1 MKRIQSILF
10 IVFCAL
16 AVRGNTQSSTDTLWS
31 YQILTKI
38 QALQQTNIG
47 FPPGIFP
54 SNRVYTY
61 NKNNSKNDPN
71 VFFTG
76 LIVLTL
82 KKYEKQCTPYQ
93 QKLIQ
98 QIVKDG
104 LSSVGLFKNKSGRD
118 TYNFWR
124 TDTPQIF
131 PNAGW
136 LNTFDKSQSLPDD
149 FDDTVIL
156 LWAAEVERARASVIH
171 DTMQMYANTK
181 EKTVKNS
188 LAPFKNLPAYS
199 TWFGKKMPIDF
210 DMAVLC
216 NVLSFVNAYDLQW
229 TASDS
234 ASLQLITT
242 AIKNNWHVNKA
253 SFIAPHYAKPAVI
266 MYHIARL
273 INAGNQQNIQTLI
286 ALKPALLTQTDSLL
300 AISSDP
306 LEIVLLSSARVQFG
320 GTISVQATNI
330 EASQALDAYAIQ
342 QSKYPFFVAN
352 MASMLPNP
360 IKRPLSKLAFA
371 KFEYRCPAY
380 NLALLW
386 ENKHLYV
393 PLYK

>member
-10 IVFCAL
+10 LIFCAL
-16 AVRGNTQSSTDTLWS
+16 VVRGNTQSSTDTIWS

-38 QALQQTNIG
+38 QALQQTNTG

-54 SNRVYTY
+54 STRVYAY

-76 LIVLTL
+76 LIVHTL
-82 KKYEKQCTPYQ
+82 KKYQKQCTPYQ
-93 QKLIQ
+93 QGLIQ

-149 FDDTVIL
+149 LDDTVIL
-156 LWAAEVERARASVIH
+156 LWAEEASRERAAVVH
-171 DTMQMYANTK
+171 DTMQLFANTK
-181 EKTVKNS
+181 GKTVKNS
-188 LAPFKNLPAYS
+188 LPAFKKLPAYS

-229 TASDS
+229 TDSDS

-242 AIKNNWHVNKA
+242 AIDNNWHLNKA
-253 SFIAPHYAKPAVI
+253 DFISPHYAKPAVI

-273 INAGNQQNIQTLI
+273 LTAGNQQNIQTLT
-286 ALKPALLTQTDSLL
+286 ALKPTLLKQTDSLL
-300 AISSDP
+300 AISKDP
-306 LEIVLLSSARVQFG
+306 LEAILLNTARVHFG
-320 GTISVQATNI
+320 GIPNDESQTPDQAAI
-330 EASQALDAYAIQ
+330 E
-342 QSKYPFFVAN
+342 QSKYPFFIAN
-352 MASMLPNP
+352 MASMLPSP
-360 IKRPLSKLAFA
+360 VKRPLSKLAFV

-386 ENKHLYV
+386 ENRYLCV
-393 PLYK
+393 PLHK

>member
-1 MKRIQSILF
+1 MKSVQSILF
-10 IVFCAL
+10 VIFCAL
-16 AVRGNTQSSTDTLWS
+16 VVRGNTQSSTDTLWS

-38 QALQQTNIG
+38 QALQQTNTG

-54 SNRVYTY
+54 STRVYAY

-76 LIVLTL
+76 LIVHTL
-82 KKYEKQCTPYQ
+82 KKYQKQCTPYQ
-93 QKLIQ
+93 QGLIQ

-136 LNTFDKSQSLPDD
+136 LNTFNKSQSLPDD

-156 LWAAEVERARASVIH
+156 LWAAEVEKARASAIH
-171 DTMQMYANTK
+171 DTMQLYVNTK
-181 EKTVKNS
+181 VKTVKNT

-210 DMAVLC
+210 DIAVLC
-216 NVLSFVNAYDLQW
+216 NVLSFVNAYDLKW

-242 AIKNNWHVNKA
+242 AIHNNWHVTKA
-253 SFIAPHYAKPAVI
+253 DFIAPHYAKPAVI

-273 INAGNQQNIQTLI
+273 LTAGNQQNIQTLM
-286 ALKPALLTQTDSLL
+286 ALKPVLLKQTDSLL
-300 AISSDP
+300 TISKEP
-306 LEIVLLSSARVQFG
+306 LEIVLLSSARVQFSG
-320 GTISVQATNI
+320 ITNAKATPQTPDQAAI
-330 EASQALDAYAIQ
+330 E
-342 QSKYPFFVAN
+342 QSKYPFFIAN
-352 MASMLPNP
+352 MTSMLPSP
-360 IKRPLSKLAFA
+360 IKQPLSKLAFA

-386 ENKHLYV
+386 ENRYLCV
-393 PLYK
+393 PLHK

>member
-1 MKRIQSILF
+1 MKRVHSILF
-10 IVFCAL
+10 VVFCAL
-16 AVRGNTQSSTDTLWS
+16 VMRGNAQPSSDTVWS
-31 YQILTKI
+31 YQLLTKI
-38 QALQQTNIG
+38 QALQQTNTG

-54 SNRVYTY
+54 STRVYAY
-61 NKNNSKNDPN
+61 NKNNIKNDPN

-82 KKYEKQCTPYQ
+82 KKYQKYCTIFQ
-93 QKLIQ
+93 QGMIN

-104 LSSVGLFKNKSGRD
+104 LAQVGLFKNRQGRD

-149 FDDTVIL
+149 LDDTVIL
-156 LWAAEVERARASVIH
+156 LWAEEASRERAAVVH
-171 DTMQMYANTK
+171 DTMQLFANTK
-181 EKTVKNS
+181 GKTVKNS
-188 LAPFKNLPAYS
+188 LPAFKKLPAYS

-216 NVLSFVNAYDLQW
+216 NVLSFVNAYDLKW

-242 AIKNNWHVNKA
+242 AIINKWHLNKA
-253 SFIAPHYAKPAVI
+253 DFIAPHYAKPAVI

-273 INAGNQQNIQTLI
+273 LSAGNQQNIQTLN
-286 ALKPALLTQTDSLL
+286 ALKPTLLNQTDSLL
-300 AISSDP
+300 AISKDP
-306 LEIVLLSSARVQFG
+306 LEKVLLSSARVQFG
-320 GTISVQATNI
+320 GISNATPQTPDQAAI
-330 EASQALDAYAIQ
+330 E
-342 QSKYPFFVAN
+342 QSKYPFFIAN
-352 MASMLPNP
+352 MASMLPSP
-360 IKRPLSKLAFA
+360 VKQPLSKLAFA

-386 ENKHLYV
+386 ENKHLCV
-393 PLYK
+393 PLHK

>member
-1 MKRIQSILF
+1 MKSVQSILF
-10 IVFCAL
+10 VVFCAL
-16 AVRGNTQSSTDTLWS
+16 VVRGNTQSSTDTLWS

-54 SNRVYTY
+54 STRVYAY

-82 KKYEKQCTPYQ
+82 KKYEKQCTPFQ
-93 QKLIQ
+93 QGMIH

-104 LSSVGLFKNKSGRD
+104 LLSVGLFKNRQGRD

-156 LWAAEVERARASVIH
+156 LWAAEIAHERASAIH
-171 DTMQMYANTK
+171 DTMQLYANTK
-181 EKTVKNS
+181 VKTVKNS
-188 LAPFKNLPAYS
+188 LAAFKNLPAYS

-242 AIKNNWHVNKA
+242 AIQNNWHVTKA
-253 SFIAPHYAKPAVI
+253 DFIAPHYAKPAVI

-273 INAGNQQNIQTLI
+273 LHAGKQQNISELR
-286 ALKPALLTQTDSLL
+286 ALTPALLQTTDSLL
-300 AISSDP
+300 AISIDP
-306 LEIVLLSSARVQFG
+306 LEKVLLSSARVQFG
-320 GTISVQATNI
+320 GINNAAATAPI
-330 EASQALDAYAIQ
+330 TLDASAIE
-342 QSKYPFFVAN
+342 QSKYPFFIAN

-360 IKRPLSKLAFA
+360 VKRPLSKIGIA

-380 NLALLW
+380 NLALIW
-386 ENKHLYV
+386 ENKHLCV
-393 PLYK
+393 PLHK

>member
-1 MKRIQSILF
+1 M
-10 IVFCAL
+10 V
-16 AVRGNTQSSTDTLWS
+16 VRGNTQSSTDTIWS

-38 QALQQTNIG
+38 QALQQTNTG
-47 FPPGIFP
+47 FPTGIFP
-54 SNRVYTY
+54 STRVYAY

-76 LIVLTL
+76 LIVHTL
-82 KKYEKQCTPYQ
+82 KKYQKQCTPYQ
-93 QKLIQ
+93 QGLIQ

-136 LNTFDKSQSLPDD
+136 LNKFDKSQSLPDD
-149 FDDTVIL
+149 FDDSVIL
-156 LWAAEVERARASVIH
+156 LWAQEVTKERAAVIH
-171 DTMQMYANTK
+171 DTMQLYANTK
-181 EKTVKNS
+181 VKTVKNS
-188 LAPFKNLPAYS
+188 LPTFKNLPAYS

-242 AIKNNWHVNKA
+242 AIDNKWHLNKA
-253 SFIAPHYAKPAVI
+253 DFIAPHYAKPAVI

-273 INAGNQQNIQTLI
+273 LSAGNQQNIETLI
-286 ALKPALLTQTDSLL
+286 ALKPTLLKQTDSLL
-300 AISSDP
+300 TISKDP
-306 LEIVLLSSARVQFG
+306 LEAILLNTARVHFG
-320 GTISVQATNI
+320 GIPN
-330 EASQALDAYAIQ
+330 DAYQTLDQVAIE
-342 QSKYPFFVAN
+342 QSKYPFFIAN
-352 MASMLPNP
+352 MASMLPSP

-386 ENKHLYV
+386 ENRYLCV
-393 PLYK
+393 PLHK

>member
-10 IVFCAL
+10 LIFCAL
-16 AVRGNTQSSTDTLWS
+16 VVRGNTQSSTDTIWS

-38 QALQQTNIG
+38 QALQQTNTG

-54 SNRVYTY
+54 STRVYAY

-76 LIVLTL
+76 LIVHTL
-82 KKYEKQCTPYQ
+82 KKYEKLCTPFQ
-93 QKLIQ
+93 QRMIQ
-98 QIVKDG
+98 QIVQDG

-156 LWAAEVERARASVIH
+156 LWAQEVSMERASAIH
-171 DTMQMYANTK
+171 DTMQLFANTK
-181 EKTVKNS
+181 GKTVQNT
-188 LAPFKNLPAYS
+188 LTAFETLPAYS

-216 NVLSFVNAYDLQW
+216 NVLSFVNAYDLPW
-229 TASDS
+229 TRSDS

-242 AIKNNWHVNKA
+242 AIQNNWHMRKA
-253 SFIAPHYAKPAVI
+253 NFIAPHYAKPAVI
-266 MYHIARL
+266 LYHIARL
-273 INAGNQQNIQTLI
+273 LNTGKQQNMEALM
-286 ALKPALLTQTDSLL
+286 ALKPSLLHSTDSLL
-300 AISSDP
+300 AISKDP
-306 LEIVLLSSARVQFG
+306 LETVLLQSARMQFG
-320 GTISVQATNI
+320 GIAGDVQALQPFDAAVI
-330 EASQALDAYAIQ
+330 E
-342 QSKYPFFVAN
+342 QSTYPFFIAN
-352 MASMLPNP
+352 MASMLPSP
-360 IKRPLSKLAFA
+360 LKRPLSKLAFA

>member
-1 MKRIQSILF
+1 
-10 IVFCAL
+10 VH
-16 AVRGNTQSSTDTLWS
+16 
-31 YQILTKI
+31 
-38 QALQQTNIG
+38 
-47 FPPGIFP
+47 
-54 SNRVYTY
+54 
-61 NKNNSKNDPN
+61 
-71 VFFTG
+71 
-76 LIVLTL
+76 TL
-82 KKYEKQCTPYQ
+82 KKYQKLCTPYQ
-93 QKLIQ
+93 QRIIN

-136 LNTFDKSQSLPDD
+136 LNKFDKSQSLPDD

-156 LWAAEVERARASVIH
+156 LWAQEVTKERAAVVH
-171 DTMQMYANTK
+171 DTMQLYANTK
-181 EKTVKNS
+181 VKSIKNS
-188 LAPFKNLPAYS
+188 LPAFKNLPAYS

-242 AIKNNWHVNKA
+242 AIDNKWHLNKA
-253 SFIAPHYAKPAVI
+253 DFIAPHYAKPAVI

-273 INAGNQQNIQTLI
+273 LSAGNQQNIQTLF
-286 ALKPALLTQTDSLL
+286 ALKPTLLHQTDSLI
-300 AISSDP
+300 AISTDP
-306 LEIVLLSSARVQFG
+306 LEKVLLSTARVQFG
-320 GTISVQATNI
+320 GITNI
-330 EASQALDAYAIQ
+330 TSQALDQAAIE
-342 QSKYPFFVAN
+342 QSKYPFFIAN
-352 MASMLPNP
+352 MASMLPSP
-360 IKRPLSKLAFA
+360 VKRTLSKLAFA

-386 ENKHLYV
+386 ENRYLCV
-393 PLYK
+393 PLHK

>member
-1 MKRIQSILF
+1 MKRVKSILF

-16 AVRGNTQSSTDTLWS
+16 AVRGNTQSSTDTIWS

-54 SNRVYTY
+54 STRVYTY

-156 LWAAEVERARASVIH
+156 LWAQEASRERAKVVH
-171 DTMQMYANTK
+171 DSMQLYANTK
-181 EKTVKNS
+181 VKTVKNT

-216 NVLSFVNAYDLQW
+216 NVLSFVNTYDLKW

-242 AIKNNWHVNKA
+242 AIHNNWHVTKA
-253 SFIAPHYAKPAVI
+253 DFIAPHYAKPAVI

-273 INAGNQQNIQTLI
+273 LSAGNQQNIETLI
-286 ALKPALLTQTDSLL
+286 ALKPTLLKQTDSLL
-300 AISSDP
+300 AISTDP
-306 LEIVLLSSARVQFG
+306 LENVLLSSARVHFG
-320 GTISVQATNI
+320 GTHTADVNATPQTPDQAAI
-330 EASQALDAYAIQ
+330 E
-342 QSKYPFFVAN
+342 QSKYPFFIAN
-352 MASMLPNP
+352 MASMLPSP
-360 IKRPLSKLAFA
+360 VKRPLSKLAFA

-386 ENKHLYV
+386 ENKHLCV
-393 PLYK
+393 PLHK

>member
-16 AVRGNTQSSTDTLWS
+16 VMRGNTQSSTDTIWS
-31 YQILTKI
+31 YQMLTKI

-54 SNRVYTY
+54 STRVYTY

-93 QKLIQ
+93 QRLIQ

-156 LWAAEVERARASVIH
+156 LWAAEVEKARASAIH
-171 DTMQMYANTK
+171 DTMQLYTNTNG
-181 EKTVKNS
+181 KTVKNS
-188 LAPFKNLPAYS
+188 LAPFKYLPAYS

-216 NVLSFVNAYDLQW
+216 NVLSFVNAYDLKW

-242 AIKNNWHVNKA
+242 AIQNNWHVNKA

-266 MYHIARL
+266 IYHIARL

-286 ALKPALLTQTDSLL
+286 ALKSALLNQTDSLI
-300 AISSDP
+300 AISTDP
-306 LEIVLLSSARVQFG
+306 LEKILLSTARVHFG
-320 GTISVQATNI
+320 GTHTADANATPQTPDQAAI
-330 EASQALDAYAIQ
+330 E
-342 QSKYPFFVAN
+342 QSKYPFFIAN

-360 IKRPLSKLAFA
+360 VKRPLSKLAFA

-393 PLYK
+393 PLKK

>member
-10 IVFCAL
+10 LIFCAL
-16 AVRGNTQSSTDTLWS
+16 VVRGNTQSSTDTIWS

-38 QALQQTNIG
+38 QTLQQTNTG

-54 SNRVYTY
+54 STRVYAY

-76 LIVLTL
+76 LIVHTL
-82 KKYEKQCTPYQ
+82 KKYEKLCTPFQ
-93 QKLIQ
+93 QRMIQ
-98 QIVKDG
+98 QIVQDG

-156 LWAAEVERARASVIH
+156 LWAQEVSMERASAIH
-171 DTMQMYANTK
+171 DTMQLFANTK
-181 EKTVKNS
+181 GKTVQNT
-188 LAPFKNLPAYS
+188 LTAFETLPAYS

-216 NVLSFVNAYDLQW
+216 NVLSFVNAYDLPW
-229 TASDS
+229 TRSDS

-242 AIKNNWHVNKA
+242 AIQNNWHMRKA
-253 SFIAPHYAKPAVI
+253 NFIAPHYAKPAVLL
-266 MYHIARL
+266 YHIARL
-273 INAGNQQNIQTLI
+273 LNAGKQQNMEALM
-286 ALKPALLTQTDSLL
+286 ALKPSLLHSTDSLL
-300 AISSDP
+300 AISKDP
-306 LEIVLLSSARVQFG
+306 LETVLLQSARMQFG
-320 GTISVQATNI
+320 GIAGDVQALQPFDAAVI
-330 EASQALDAYAIQ
+330 E
-342 QSKYPFFVAN
+342 QSTYPFFIAN
-352 MASMLPNP
+352 MASMLPSP
-360 IKRPLSKLAFA
+360 LKRPLSKLAFA

>member
-10 IVFCAL
+10 IVCCAL
-16 AVRGNTQSSTDTLWS
+16 AVRGNTQSSTDTIWS

-38 QALQQTNIG
+38 QALQQTNTG

-54 SNRVYTY
+54 STRVYAY

-76 LIVLTL
+76 LIVHTL
-82 KKYEKQCTPYQ
+82 KKYEKLCTPFQ
-93 QKLIQ
+93 QRMIQ
-98 QIVKDG
+98 QIVQDG

-156 LWAAEVERARASVIH
+156 LWAQEVSMERASAIH
-171 DTMQMYANTK
+171 DTMQLFANTK
-181 EKTVKNS
+181 GKTVQNT
-188 LAPFKNLPAYS
+188 LTAFETLPAYS

-216 NVLSFVNAYDLQW
+216 NVLSFVNAYDLPW
-229 TASDS
+229 TRSDS

-242 AIKNNWHVNKA
+242 AIQNNWHMRKA
-253 SFIAPHYAKPAVI
+253 NFIAPHYAKPAVI
-266 MYHIARL
+266 LYHIARL
-273 INAGNQQNIQTLI
+273 LNTGKQQNMEALM
-286 ALKPALLTQTDSLL
+286 ALKPSLLHSTDSLL
-300 AISSDP
+300 AISKDP
-306 LEIVLLSSARVQFG
+306 LETVLLQSARMQFG
-320 GTISVQATNI
+320 GIAGDVQALQPFDAAVI
-330 EASQALDAYAIQ
+330 E
-342 QSKYPFFVAN
+342 QSTYPFFIAN
-352 MASMLPNP
+352 MASMLPSP
-360 IKRPLSKLAFA
+360 LKRPLSKLAFA

>member
-10 IVFCAL
+10 LIFCAL
-16 AVRGNTQSSTDTLWS
+16 VMRGNTQSSTDTIWS

-38 QALQQTNIG
+38 QALQQTNTG

-54 SNRVYTY
+54 SSRVYAY

-76 LIVLTL
+76 LIVHTL
-82 KKYEKQCTPYQ
+82 KKYQKHCTPYQ
-93 QKLIQ
+93 QGLIQ

-104 LSSVGLFKNKSGRD
+104 LLSVGLFKNKSGRD

-136 LNTFDKSQSLPDD
+136 LNKFDKSQSLPDD
-149 FDDTVIL
+149 FDDSVIL
-156 LWAAEVERARASVIH
+156 LWAQEVTKERAKVVH
-171 DTMQMYANTK
+171 DTMQLYANTK
-181 EKTVKNS
+181 VKSIKNS
-188 LAPFKNLPAYS
+188 LPEFKNLPAYS

-216 NVLSFVNAYDLQW
+216 NVLSFVNAYDLKW

-242 AIKNNWHVNKA
+242 AIDNRWHLNKA
-253 SFIAPHYAKPAVI
+253 DFIAPHYAKPAVI

-273 INAGNQQNIQTLI
+273 LSAGNQQNIQTLI
-286 ALKPALLTQTDSLL
+286 ALKPTLLKQTDSLL
-300 AISSDP
+300 AISKDP
-306 LEIVLLSSARVQFG
+306 LEAILLNTARVHFG
-320 GTISVQATNI
+320 GIPNDVSQSLDQVAI
-330 EASQALDAYAIQ
+330 E
-342 QSKYPFFVAN
+342 QSKYPFFIAN
-352 MASMLPNP
+352 MASMLPSP
-360 IKRPLSKLAFA
+360 VKRPLSKLAFA

-386 ENKHLYV
+386 ENRYLCV
-393 PLYK
+393 PLHK

>member
-1 MKRIQSILF
+1 M
-10 IVFCAL
+10 V
-16 AVRGNTQSSTDTLWS
+16 VRGNTQSSTDTIWS

-38 QALQQTNIG
+38 QSLQQTNTG

-54 SNRVYTY
+54 STRVYAY

-76 LIVLTL
+76 LIVYTL
-82 KKYEKQCTPYQ
+82 KKYQKQCTPYQ
-93 QKLIQ
+93 QGIIK

-136 LNTFDKSQSLPDD
+136 LNKFDKSQSLPDD

-156 LWAAEVERARASVIH
+156 LWAQEVTKERAAVVH
-171 DTMQMYANTK
+171 DTMQLYANTK
-181 EKTVKNS
+181 VKTVKNT
-188 LAPFKNLPAYS
+188 LPTFKNLPAYS

-242 AIKNNWHVNKA
+242 AIDNKWHLNKA
-253 SFIAPHYAKPAVI
+253 DFIAPHYAKPAVI

-273 INAGNQQNIQTLI
+273 LSAGNQQNIETLI
-286 ALKPALLTQTDSLL
+286 ALKPTLLKQTDSLL
-300 AISSDP
+300 TISKDP
-306 LEIVLLSSARVQFG
+306 LEAILLNTARVHFG
-320 GTISVQATNI
+320 GIPNDVFQTLDQAAI
-330 EASQALDAYAIQ
+330 E
-342 QSKYPFFVAN
+342 QSKYPFFIAN
-352 MASMLPNP
+352 MASMLPSP

-386 ENKHLYV
+386 ENRYLCV
-393 PLYK
+393 PLHK

>member
-1 MKRIQSILF
+1 M
-10 IVFCAL
+10 V
-16 AVRGNTQSSTDTLWS
+16 VRGNTQSSTDTIWS

-38 QALQQTNIG
+38 QALQQTNTG

-54 SNRVYTY
+54 SSRVYAY

-76 LIVLTL
+76 LIVHTL
-82 KKYEKQCTPYQ
+82 KKYHKLCTPYQ
-93 QKLIQ
+93 QRIIN

-104 LSSVGLFKNKSGRD
+104 LSSVGVFKNKSGRD

-136 LNTFDKSQSLPDD
+136 LNKFDKSQSLPDD
-149 FDDTVIL
+149 FDDSVIL
-156 LWAAEVERARASVIH
+156 LWAQEVTKERAAVVH
-171 DTMQMYANTK
+171 DTMQLYANTK
-181 EKTVKNS
+181 VKTVKNS
-188 LAPFKNLPAYS
+188 LAAFKNLPAYS

-242 AIKNNWHVNKA
+242 AIDNKWHLNKA
-253 SFIAPHYAKPAVI
+253 DFIAPHYAKPAVI

-273 INAGNQQNIQTLI
+273 LTAGNQQNIQTLI
-286 ALKPALLTQTDSLL
+286 ALKPTLLKQTDSLL
-300 AISSDP
+300 AISKDP
-306 LEIVLLSSARVQFG
+306 LEAILLNTARVHFG
-320 GTISVQATNI
+320 GIPNDVFQTLDQATI
-330 EASQALDAYAIQ
+330 E
-342 QSKYPFFVAN
+342 QSKYPFFIAN
-352 MASMLPNP
+352 MASMLPSP

-386 ENKHLYV
+386 ENRYLCV
-393 PLYK
+393 PLHK

>member
-10 IVFCAL
+10 IIFCAL
-16 AVRGNTQSSTDTLWS
+16 VVRGNTQSSTDTIWS

-38 QALQQTNIG
+38 QALQQTNTG

-54 SNRVYTY
+54 STRLYAY

-76 LIVLTL
+76 LIVYTL
-82 KKYEKQCTPYQ
+82 KKYQKQCTPYQ
-93 QKLIQ
+93 QGLIQ

-104 LSSVGLFKNKSGRD
+104 LSSVELFKNKRGRD

-136 LNTFDKSQSLPDD
+136 LNKFDKSQSLPDD
-149 FDDTVIL
+149 FDDSVIL
-156 LWAAEVERARASVIH
+156 LWAQEVTKERAAVIH
-171 DTMQMYANTK
+171 DTMQLYANTK
-181 EKTVKNS
+181 VKTVKNS
-188 LAPFKNLPAYS
+188 LPTFKNLPAYS

-242 AIKNNWHVNKA
+242 AIDNKWHLNKA
-253 SFIAPHYAKPAVI
+253 DFIAPHYAKPAVI

-273 INAGNQQNIQTLI
+273 LSAGNQQNIETLI
-286 ALKPALLTQTDSLL
+286 ALKPTLLKQTDSLL
-300 AISSDP
+300 TISKDP
-306 LEIVLLSSARVQFG
+306 LEAILLNTARVHFG
-320 GTISVQATNI
+320 GIPN
-330 EASQALDAYAIQ
+330 DAYQTLDQVAIE
-342 QSKYPFFVAN
+342 QSKYPFFIAN
-352 MASMLPNP
+352 MASMLPSP
-360 IKRPLSKLAFA
+360 IKRPLSKLAIA

-386 ENKHLYV
+386 ENRYLCV
-393 PLYK
+393 PLHK

>member
-54 SNRVYTY
+54 STRVYTY

-93 QKLIQ
+93 QGMIQ

-136 LNTFDKSQSLPDD
+136 LNIFDKSQSLPDD

-156 LWAAEVERARASVIH
+156 LWAQEASRERAKVVH
-171 DTMQMYANTK
+171 DSMQLYANTK
-181 EKTVKNS
+181 VKTVKNT
-188 LAPFKNLPAYS
+188 LAPFKN
-199 TWFGKKMPIDF
+199 
-210 DMAVLC
+210 
-216 NVLSFVNAYDLQW
+216 
-229 TASDS
+229 
-234 ASLQLITT
+234 
-242 AIKNNWHVNKA
+242 
-253 SFIAPHYAKPAVI
+253 
-266 MYHIARL
+266 
-273 INAGNQQNIQTLI
+273 
-286 ALKPALLTQTDSLL
+286 
-300 AISSDP
+300 
-306 LEIVLLSSARVQFG
+306 
-320 GTISVQATNI
+320 
-330 EASQALDAYAIQ
+330 
-342 QSKYPFFVAN
+342 
-352 MASMLPNP
+352 
-360 IKRPLSKLAFA
+360 
-371 KFEYRCPAY
+371 
-380 NLALLW
+380 
-386 ENKHLYV
+386 
-393 PLYK
+393 

>member
-1 MKRIQSILF
+1 MKRVHSILF
-10 IVFCAL
+10 VVFCAL
-16 AVRGNTQSSTDTLWS
+16 VMRGNAQPSSDTVWS
-31 YQILTKI
+31 YQLLTKI
-38 QALQQTNIG
+38 QALQQTNTG

-54 SNRVYTY
+54 STRLYAY
-61 NKNNSKNDPN
+61 NKNNIKNDPN

-82 KKYEKQCTPYQ
+82 KKYQKYCTIFQ
-93 QKLIQ
+93 QGMIN

-104 LSSVGLFKNKSGRD
+104 LAQVGLFKNRQGRD

-149 FDDTVIL
+149 LDDTVIL
-156 LWAAEVERARASVIH
+156 LWAEEASRERAALVH
-171 DTMQMYANTK
+171 DTMQLFANTK
-181 EKTVKNS
+181 GKTVKNS
-188 LAPFKNLPAYS
+188 LPAFKKLPAYS

-216 NVLSFVNAYDLQW
+216 NVLSFVNAYDLKW

-242 AIKNNWHVNKA
+242 AINNNWHITKA
-253 SFIAPHYAKPAVI
+253 DFIAPHYAKPAVV

-273 INAGNQQNIQTLI
+273 LIAGNQQNIQTLI
-286 ALKPALLTQTDSLL
+286 ALKPALLNQTDSLL
-300 AISSDP
+300 SISKDP
-306 LEIVLLSSARVQFG
+306 LETILLHTARVQFG
-320 GTISVQATNI
+320 GISNAIPQTPDQAAI
-330 EASQALDAYAIQ
+330 E
-342 QSKYPFFVAN
+342 QSKYPFFIAN
-352 MASMLPNP
+352 MASMLPSP
-360 IKRPLSKLAFA
+360 VKQPLSKLAFA

-386 ENKHLYV
+386 ENRYLCV
-393 PLYK
+393 PLHK

>member
-1 MKRIQSILF
+1 M
-10 IVFCAL
+10 V
-16 AVRGNTQSSTDTLWS
+16 VRGNTQSSTDTIWS

-38 QALQQTNIG
+38 QALQQTNTG

-54 SNRVYTY
+54 STRVYAY

-82 KKYEKQCTPYQ
+82 KKYQKLCTPFQ
-93 QKLIQ
+93 QGMIH

-104 LSSVGLFKNKSGRD
+104 LLSVGLFKNRQGRD

-136 LNTFDKSQSLPDD
+136 LNKFDKSQSLPDD

-156 LWAAEVERARASVIH
+156 LWAQGVSRDRAAVIH
-171 DTMQMYANTK
+171 DSMQLYANNK
-181 EKTVKNS
+181 VKTVKNT

-242 AIKNNWHVNKA
+242 AIQNNWHVTKA
-253 SFIAPHYAKPAVI
+253 DFIAPHYAKPAVI

-273 INAGNQQNIQTLI
+273 LTAGNQQNIQTLI
-286 ALKPALLTQTDSLL
+286 ALKPILLKQTDSLL
-300 AISSDP
+300 IISKDP
-306 LEIVLLSSARVQFG
+306 LEAILLNTARVHFG
-320 GTISVQATNI
+320 GIPNDVFQTLDQAAI
-330 EASQALDAYAIQ
+330 E
-342 QSKYPFFVAN
+342 QSKYPFFIAN
-352 MASMLPNP
+352 MASMLPSP

-386 ENKHLYV
+386 ENRYLCV
-393 PLYK
+393 PLHK

>member
-10 IVFCAL
+10 IIFCAL
-16 AVRGNTQSSTDTLWS
+16 VVRGNTQSSTDTIWS

-38 QALQQTNIG
+38 QALQQTNTG

-54 SNRVYTY
+54 STRLYAY

-76 LIVLTL
+76 LIVYTL
-82 KKYEKQCTPYQ
+82 KKYQKLCTPYQ
-93 QKLIQ
+93 QGLIQ

-104 LSSVGLFKNKSGRD
+104 LSSVELFKNKSGRD

-131 PNAGW
+131 PNAGL
-136 LNTFDKSQSLPDD
+136 LNKFDKSQSLPDD

-156 LWAAEVERARASVIH
+156 LWSQEVTKERAAVVH
-171 DTMQMYANTK
+171 DTMQFYANTK
-181 EKTVKNS
+181 VKSIKNS
-188 LAPFKNLPAYS
+188 LPTFKNLPAYS

-242 AIKNNWHVNKA
+242 AIDNKWHVTKA
-253 SFIAPHYAKPAVI
+253 DFIAPHYAKPAVI

-273 INAGNQQNIQTLI
+273 LTAGNQQNIQTLI
-286 ALKPALLTQTDSLL
+286 ALKPTLLKQTDSLL
-300 AISSDP
+300 AISKDP
-306 LEIVLLSSARVQFG
+306 LEAILLNTARVHFG
-320 GTISVQATNI
+320 GIPNDVFQTLDQAAI
-330 EASQALDAYAIQ
+330 E
-342 QSKYPFFVAN
+342 QSKYPFFIAN
-352 MASMLPNP
+352 MASMLPSP

-386 ENKHLYV
+386 ENRYLCV
-393 PLYK
+393 PLHK

>member
-10 IVFCAL
+10 IIFCAL
-16 AVRGNTQSSTDTLWS
+16 VVRGNTQSSTDTIWS

-38 QALQQTNIG
+38 QALQQTNTG

-54 SNRVYTY
+54 STRLYAY

-76 LIVLTL
+76 LIVYTL
-82 KKYEKQCTPYQ
+82 KKYQKQCTPYQ
-93 QKLIQ
+93 QGLIQ

-104 LSSVGLFKNKSGRD
+104 LSSVELFKNKRGRD

-136 LNTFDKSQSLPDD
+136 LNKFDKSQSLPDD
-149 FDDTVIL
+149 FDDSVIL
-156 LWAAEVERARASVIH
+156 LWAQEVTKERAAVIH
-171 DTMQMYANTK
+171 DTMQLYANTK
-181 EKTVKNS
+181 VKTVKNS
-188 LAPFKNLPAYS
+188 LPTFKNLPAYS

-242 AIKNNWHVNKA
+242 AIDNKWHLNKA
-253 SFIAPHYAKPAVI
+253 DFIAPHYAKPAVI

-273 INAGNQQNIQTLI
+273 LSAGNQQNIETLI
-286 ALKPALLTQTDSLL
+286 ALKPTLLKQTDSLL
-300 AISSDP
+300 TISKDP
-306 LEIVLLSSARVQFG
+306 LEAILLNTARVHFG
-320 GTISVQATNI
+320 GIPN
-330 EASQALDAYAIQ
+330 DAYQTLDQVAIE
-342 QSKYPFFVAN
+342 QSKYPFFIAN
-352 MASMLPNP
+352 MASMLPSP

-386 ENKHLYV
+386 ENRYLCV
-393 PLYK
+393 PLHK

>member
-10 IVFCAL
+10 LIFCAL
-16 AVRGNTQSSTDTLWS
+16 VVRGKTQSSTDTIWS

-38 QALQQTNIG
+38 QALQQTNTG

-54 SNRVYTY
+54 STRVYAY

-76 LIVLTL
+76 LIVHTL
-82 KKYEKQCTPYQ
+82 KKYQKLCTPYQ
-93 QKLIQ
+93 QGLIH
-98 QIVKDG
+98 QIVQDG

-124 TDTPQIF
+124 TDTSQIF

-156 LWAAEVERARASVIH
+156 LWAQEVSRERASAIH
-171 DTMQMYANTK
+171 DTMQLYVSTK
-181 EKTVKNS
+181 GKRVKNT
-188 LAPFKNLPAYS
+188 LTAFATLPAYS

-216 NVLSFVNAYDLQW
+216 NVLSFVNEYDIQW
-229 TASDS
+229 TGSDS

-242 AIKNNWHVNKA
+242 AIQNNWHVTKA
-253 SFIAPHYAKPAVI
+253 DFIAPHYAKPAVI
-266 MYHIARL
+266 MYHLARL
-273 INAGNQQNIQTLI
+273 ISAGNQQNIQSLLV
-286 ALKPALLTQTDSLL
+286 LKPALLSQTDSLL
-300 AISSDP
+300 AISTDP
-306 LEIVLLSSARVQFG
+306 LEKVLLSTARIHFG
-320 GTISVQATNI
+320 GTHTADANATPQTHDQAAI
-330 EASQALDAYAIQ
+330 E
-342 QSKYPFFVAN
+342 QSKYPFFIAN

-360 IKRPLSKLAFA
+360 VKGPLSKLAFA

>member
-10 IVFCAL
+10 LIFCAL
-16 AVRGNTQSSTDTLWS
+16 VVRGNTQSSTDTIWS

-38 QALQQTNIG
+38 QTLQQTNTG

-54 SNRVYTY
+54 STRVYAY

-76 LIVLTL
+76 LIVHTL
-82 KKYEKQCTPYQ
+82 KKYEKLCTPFQ
-93 QKLIQ
+93 QRMIQ
-98 QIVKDG
+98 QIVQDG

-156 LWAAEVERARASVIH
+156 LWAQEVSMERASAIH
-171 DTMQMYANTK
+171 DTMQLFANTK
-181 EKTVKNS
+181 GKTVQNT
-188 LAPFKNLPAYS
+188 LTAFETLPAYS

-216 NVLSFVNAYDLQW
+216 NVLSFVNAYDLPW
-229 TASDS
+229 TRSDS

-242 AIKNNWHVNKA
+242 AIQNNWHMRKA
-253 SFIAPHYAKPAVI
+253 NFIAPHYAKPAVI
-266 MYHIARL
+266 LYHIARL
-273 INAGNQQNIQTLI
+273 LNTGKQQNMEALM
-286 ALKPALLTQTDSLL
+286 ALKPSLLHSTDSLL
-300 AISSDP
+300 AISKDP
-306 LEIVLLSSARVQFG
+306 LESVLLQSARLQFG
-320 GTISVQATNI
+320 GIAGDVQALQPFDAAVI
-330 EASQALDAYAIQ
+330 E
-342 QSKYPFFVAN
+342 QSTYPFFIAN
-352 MASMLPNP
+352 MASMLPSP
-360 IKRPLSKLAFA
+360 LKRPLSKLAFA

>member
-1 MKRIQSILF
+1 MKRVQSILF
-10 IVFCAL
+10 IVFCVL
-16 AVRGNTQSSTDTLWS
+16 VVRGNTQSSTDTLWS

-54 SNRVYTY
+54 STRVYAY

-82 KKYEKQCTPYQ
+82 KKYEKLCTPFQ
-93 QKLIQ
+93 QGMIQ

-136 LNTFDKSQSLPDD
+136 LNKFDKSQSLPDD

-156 LWAAEVERARASVIH
+156 LWAAEVARERAAVIH
-171 DTMQMYANTK
+171 DTMQLYANTK
-181 EKTVKNS
+181 GKTVKNS
-188 LAPFKNLPAYS
+188 LAPFKHLPAYS

-210 DMAVLC
+210 DMSVLC
-216 NVLSFVNAYDLQW
+216 NVISFVNTYDLQW

-234 ASLQLITT
+234 ASLQLIIT
-242 AIKNNWHVNKA
+242 AIQNNWHLTKA
-253 SFIAPHYAKPAVI
+253 DFIAPHYAKPAVI

-273 INAGNQQNIQTLI
+273 LHAGKQQNIGQLI
-286 ALKPALLTQTDSLL
+286 ALKPDLLKDTDSLL
-300 AISSDP
+300 ALSTDP
-306 LEIVLLSSARVQFG
+306 LETLLLNTARIHFG
-320 GTISVQATNI
+320 GTTNANATPKTMDASTI
-330 EASQALDAYAIQ
+330 E
-342 QSKYPFFVAN
+342 QSKYPFFIAN

-360 IKRPLSKLAFA
+360 VKHPLSKLAFA

-386 ENKHLYV
+386 ENKHLCV
-393 PLYK
+393 PLHK